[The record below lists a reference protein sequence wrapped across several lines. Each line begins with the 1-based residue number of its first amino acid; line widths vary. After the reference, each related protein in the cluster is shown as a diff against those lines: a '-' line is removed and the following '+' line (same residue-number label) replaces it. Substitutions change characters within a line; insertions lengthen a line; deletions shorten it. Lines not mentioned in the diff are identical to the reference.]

1 MFATTVFGLFCVLLG
16 LAIGIYVTITFN
28 GFPLNWFVGGVVIL
42 AGLGC
47 FKNVLKA
54 GKERRAARKG

>member
-16 LAIGIYVTITFN
+16 LAIGVYVTITFN
-28 GFPLNWFVGGVVIL
+28 GIPLNWVLGGAIIL
-42 AGLGC
+42 ARLVC